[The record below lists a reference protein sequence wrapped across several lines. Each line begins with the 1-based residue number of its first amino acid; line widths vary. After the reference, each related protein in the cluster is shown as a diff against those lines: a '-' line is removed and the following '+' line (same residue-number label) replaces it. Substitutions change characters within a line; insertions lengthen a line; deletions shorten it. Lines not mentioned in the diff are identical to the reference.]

1 MKFLLYNILKMF
13 KIISGTVFLIGGKQ
27 MLTLPYKSG
36 TKYDF
41 ERFRQARLPVEVKQ
55 WQQQ

>member
-1 MKFLLYNILKMF
+1 MF
-13 KIISGTVFLIGGKQ
+13 KIISGTVFLMGGKQ